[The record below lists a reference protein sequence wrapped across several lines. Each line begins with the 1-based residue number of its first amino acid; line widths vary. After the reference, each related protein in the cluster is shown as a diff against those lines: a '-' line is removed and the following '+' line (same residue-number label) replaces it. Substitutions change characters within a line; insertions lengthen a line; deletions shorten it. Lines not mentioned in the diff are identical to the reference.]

1 MERDLGSLIL
11 ATDISRQ
18 NDYLSRFRL
27 HLDQENLC
35 MSTASHRHFVLQ
47 VSVGLKN
54 NAPASQQTA
63 GSYLSLLFQFMQM
76 ALKCAD
82 ICNPCRPWEL
92 SKQWSEK
99 VTEEFFQQGYLSI
112 LFLICF
118 ALSSPDWRSFPSS
131 CLLKSVLHSCRRH

>member
-47 VSVGLKN
+47 VSVGLKKK
-54 NAPASQQTA
+54 
-63 GSYLSLLFQFMQM
+63 LLH
-76 ALKCAD
+76 
-82 ICNPCRPWEL
+82 L
-92 SKQWSEK
+92 SKQQ
-99 VTEEFFQQGYLSI
+99 VHIYL
-112 LFLICF
+112 CF
-118 ALSSPDWRSFPSS
+118 SNADGPE
-131 CLLKSVLHSCRRH
+131 VCRYL